1 MLKKNLKKL
10 FALGLIATLGIGS
23 LTACGGS
30 DVALEKSSN
39 VSEVESAETDK
50 DTDNETAQAPTEEAA
65 EQETGGEDSFGK
77 YEETIVL
84 SAGRYTQA
92 DPKLPEGD
100 SYEDNAYTR
109 YLKER
114 LNVQIEDEFE
124 ASQDEYDRQTSLA
137 IAAGEIPDI
146 LTVRTEDVLQ
156 ELVDAGLVADLTEV
170 YDQYASDGLK
180 NIYSSY
186 GEGAFDSVTFDGKLM
201 ALPGTF
207 YDIAPQVIFVRQDWL
222 DKLNMTVDED
232 GDGCLTL
239 SELEEIAAAF
249 VENDPGESGSPVGFA
264 MDANALNCTEYG
276 ASCHTMTGI
285 AGVFD
290 CYPEIWYRD
299 AEGNLT
305 YGSTTEGMKET
316 LAFLNGWFEKGLLD
330 PQVATRTYDD
340 IAALLANNQLGI
352 TTGPY
357 HFPGWGLANVKTMNP
372 EADFACYTLC
382 DDEGNVNVF
391 RMNFIQRYVVV
402 SSECENPEA
411 VVKIMNVLYDELAF
425 GDLET
430 IAPEVFEYVKLGVD
444 NSVKPT
450 WIECMD
456 ASKLLTDYAM
466 NMAALNGETE
476 IESLPTPSQQNTVT
490 NAKNYMENPEEA
502 TVAEWISYTGS
513 IKGVSLLNQ
522 LTEENK
528 MKKTEPVFWGTTDTM
543 KKKWA
548 NLEALEAE
556 SFIKIITGAEPID
569 YFDTFVENWLSQGG
583 QEIIDEI
590 DALTK

>member
-10 FALGLIATLGIGS
+10 FAFGMAAALGIGS

-30 DVALEKSSN
+30 DA
-39 VSEVESAETDK
+39 VSDSGSA
-50 DTDNETAQAPTEEAA
+50 PAA
-65 EQETGGEDSFGK
+65 ENDAAEPITEASGSENAEGADPYGK
-77 YEETIVL
+77 YDDTIVL
-84 SAGRYTQA
+84 TAGRYTQA
-92 DPKLPEGD
+92 DPKLPDGD

-124 ASQDEYDRQTSLA
+124 ATQDEYDRQTSLA

-170 YDQYASDGLK
+170 YEEYASDGLK
-180 NIYSSY
+180 EIYSSY
-186 GEGAFDSVTFDGKLM
+186 GENAFDSVTFDGKLM

-207 YDIAPQVIFVRQDWL
+207 YDIAPQVVFIRQDWL

-232 GDGCLTL
+232 ADGCLTL
-239 SELEEIAAAF
+239 SELEEIAKAF
-249 VENDPGESGSPVGFA
+249 VENDPGESGNPVGFA

-285 AGVFD
+285 ASAFD

-299 AEGNLT
+299 ADGNVV

-316 LAFLNGWFEKGLLD
+316 LAFLNDWFEKGLLD

-372 EADFACYTLC
+372 EADFACYTIC
-382 DDEGNVNVF
+382 DNEGNVNVF

-402 SSECENPEA
+402 SSECKNPEA
-411 VVKIMNVLYDELAF
+411 VVKVMNVLYDELAF
-425 GDLET
+425 GDLES
-430 IAPEVFEYVKLGVD
+430 IAPEVYEYVKLGVD

-456 ASKLLTDYAM
+456 ASKLLSDYAM

-476 IESLPTPSQQNTVT
+476 IESLPTPSQQNTVA
-490 NAKNYMENPEEA
+490 NAKNYLANPEEA
-502 TVAEWISYTGS
+502 TVAEWISYTGG

-522 LTEENK
+522 LTQENK
-528 MKKTEPVFWGTTDTM
+528 MVRTEPIFWGTTDTM

-556 SFIKIITGAEPID
+556 SFIKIITGAESID
-569 YFDTFVENWLSQGG
+569 YFDTFVANWLSQGG

>member
-1 MLKKNLKKL
+1 MGKV
-10 FALGLIATLGIGS
+10 S
-23 LTACGGS
+23 R
-30 DVALEKSSN
+30 VKSSN

-249 VENDPGESGSPVGFA
+249 VEP
-264 MDANALNCTEYG
+264 
-276 ASCHTMTGI
+276 
-285 AGVFD
+285 
-290 CYPEIWYRD
+290 
-299 AEGNLT
+299 
-305 YGSTTEGMKET
+305 
-316 LAFLNGWFEKGLLD
+316 
-330 PQVATRTYDD
+330 
-340 IAALLANNQLGI
+340 
-352 TTGPY
+352 
-357 HFPGWGLANVKTMNP
+357 
-372 EADFACYTLC
+372 
-382 DDEGNVNVF
+382 
-391 RMNFIQRYVVV
+391 
-402 SSECENPEA
+402 
-411 VVKIMNVLYDELAF
+411 
-425 GDLET
+425 
-430 IAPEVFEYVKLGVD
+430 YVKLP
-444 NSVKPT
+444 S
-450 WIECMD
+450 
-456 ASKLLTDYAM
+456 ASLY
-466 NMAALNGETE
+466 
-476 IESLPTPSQQNTVT
+476 Q
-490 NAKNYMENPEEA
+490 
-502 TVAEWISYTGS
+502 ISG
-513 IKGVSLLNQ
+513 
-522 LTEENK
+522 
-528 MKKTEPVFWGTTDTM
+528 
-543 KKKWA
+543 
-548 NLEALEAE
+548 
-556 SFIKIITGAEPID
+556 
-569 YFDTFVENWLSQGG
+569 
-583 QEIIDEI
+583 
-590 DALTK
+590 